1 MQNEHEEQQIVV
13 LDKKLPTDES
23 HTILVPK
30 FISGL
35 KSNVNNNLIYIDDQ
49 TVCYPVGHNVVLY
62 NLEEKT

>member
-1 MQNEHEEQQIVV
+1 VAQEKI
-13 LDKKLPTDES
+13 LPTDES
-23 HTILVPK
+23 NTILIPK

-35 KSNVNNNLIYIDDQ
+35 KSNVNNNIIYIDDQ